1 MKEII
6 INGLFILLAVISVA
20 MSARAII
27 RLINLNKRFNTAIVL
42 IPLYKKSK
50 WPIAGVVFMVICVLI
65 DIIVMLVLKQYIPCI
80 AVAIALL
87 SLIALFVT
95 MITTKCA
102 VLDSGIAVP
111 YRFIEWTTFYDYSII
126 DGNTIFFCGDEQG
139 FDTISSATHKLRF
152 DEANL
157 DKLTFILNKHKSHK

>member
-6 INGLFILLAVISVA
+6 INGLFIIL
-20 MSARAII
+20 AII
-27 RLINLNKRFNTAIVL
+27 AVAISAKAIVRLAKLNRRFNTAIVL

-50 WPIAGVVFMVICVLI
+50 WPIIGVIFIAICLFV
-65 DIIVMLVLKQYIPCI
+65 DIIVMLRFKYYIPCI

-87 SLIALFVT
+87 SLMALFIA
-95 MITTKCA
+95 MISTKSA

-111 YRFIEWTTFYDYSII
+111 YRFIEWATFYDYSII
-126 DGNTIFFCGDEQG
+126 DGNSIFFCGDEQG
-139 FDTISSATHKLRF
+139 FDTVSSATSKLRF

-157 DKLTFILNKHKSHK
+157 DKLTFILNKYKSHK

>member
-6 INGLFILLAVISVA
+6 INGLFIILAVIAVA
-20 MSARAII
+20 MSAKSIV
-27 RLINLNKRFNTAIVL
+27 RLVNLNKRFNTAIVL
-42 IPLYKKSK
+42 IPLYKKLK
-50 WPIAGVVFMVICVLI
+50 WPIAGIVFMAICLI
-65 DIIVMLVLKQYIPCI
+65 VDIIVMLIFKYYIPCI
-80 AVAIALL
+80 AIAIAIL

-95 MITTKCA
+95 MITTKSA

-111 YRFIEWTTFYDYSII
+111 YRFIEWATFYDYEII

-139 FDTISSATHKLRF
+139 FDTVNSATHKLRF

-157 DKLTFILNKHKSHK
+157 DKLTFILNKYKSHK